1 MSHERRLR
9 LLPIDVS
16 MSPKD
21 DGSTMSRSPDR
32 KGPSILMNESEISSE
47 PLPGRDFILRRSQK
61 NRERRNAEA
70 QKECQTGLEELQHDF
85 ADKISG
91 GNVPLADWDFWARV
105 VEDYPTVAR
114 RQASRLRR
122 EIQRGF
128 PKELRGLLWQVIA
141 SSKSPALEV
150 MYASLVKEQSPLD
163 SAISKDVCRT
173 PLTEEHE
180 SLANVLRAYSLFDPQ
195 VGYTQGMAFVAAPL
209 LLNLKESEAFCLFVQ
224 IMKVYE
230 FRSFVLPG
238 MPGLHL
244 RLYQFDRLCE
254 DRFEKLHV
262 HLKREGVLPS
272 MYASQW
278 FLTLYAY
285 RFPLSLVERIL
296 DIVIAEGLE
305 AVLKFALALIESVA
319 PQVMKLRFDDLLPF
333 LKERIFD
340 EFAENPNELVARAS
354 QVELTPAILAKYEL
368 EHNEITRIERER
380 NEQLDTLRASN
391 AILVSQLRL
400 TETSLESLNM
410 EHIEIAN
417 KMVETGLEN
426 ARLREQNE
434 QLHHELLL
442 YREAAGS
449 LKTTAEILREKNQ
462 LEEIR
467 SRLESQIASL
477 QDALGGT
484 IGSPS

>member
-21 DGSTMSRSPDR
+21 DGGNLNRSPDR
-32 KGPSILMNESEISSE
+32 RTVSMPSKWNESAPE

-70 QKECQTGLEELQHDF
+70 LKESQTGLEELQHDF

-91 GNVPLADWDFWARV
+91 GQVPLADWDFWARV
-105 VEDYPTVAR
+105 VEDYPTVAKM
-114 RQASRLRR
+114 QASRLRQ

-128 PKELRGLLWQVIA
+128 PKELRGLLWQVVA
-141 SSKSPALEV
+141 SSKSPALET
-150 MYASLVKEQSPLD
+150 MYSSLVTDPSPFD
-163 SAISKDVCRT
+163 NAISKDVCRT
-173 PLTEEHE
+173 PLAEEQQ
-180 SLANVLRAYSLFDPQ
+180 SLANVLHAYSLFDPQ

-209 LLNLKESEAFCLFVQ
+209 LLNLNEPEAFCLFVQ

-230 FRSFVLPG
+230 FRSFVLPD

-254 DRFEKLHV
+254 DRFEKLHI
-262 HLKREGVLPS
+262 HLKRQGVAPS

-285 RFPLSLVERIL
+285 RFPLTLVERVF

-305 AVLKFALALIESVA
+305 ALLKFALALVESVA
-319 PQVMKLRFDDLLPF
+319 PQLMNLRFDDLLPF

-340 EFAENPNELVARAS
+340 EFADNPNELVARAS
-354 QVELTPAILAKYEL
+354 QVDLTPAVLAKYEL
-368 EHNEITRIERER
+368 EHNEIMRVERER

-391 AILVSQLRL
+391 TMLVSQLRQA
-400 TETSLESLNM
+400 ESSLESLNK
-410 EHIEIAN
+410 EHVEIAN

-426 ARLREQNE
+426 ARLRDENDH
-434 QLHHELLL
+434 LLHELRL
-442 YREAAGS
+442 YRQAADS
-449 LKTTAEILREKNQ
+449 LMSTADVLREKNQ
-462 LEEIR
+462 LEEVR
-467 SRLESQIASL
+467 KRLESQIASL
-477 QDALGGT
+477 QEALGGS
-484 IGSPS
+484 IAP